1 MEKTCS
7 NCSKIFIIDHSARRY
22 CLECSDKV
30 RKNYLKQ
37 YGKKYSKQYYLNN
50 QDKLKLSSKE
60 YHLRNIDKIK
70 EKRKEY
76 RLNNKEKISKSNKE
90 YRLNNKEKIVLLNK
104 EYRSKNINK
113 IKEYRLNNK
122 EKISQFTKNYR
133 LTNRVKI
140 SLLAKEYRL
149 NNKDKINQKA
159 KQYYLNNK
167 EKIKISRAESRKK
180 YYLNSKDK
188 IKQKTKQYYLGN
200 KDKIKNYQKEYK
212 KKNWDKIKKRNRPG
226 NLAYVKKR
234 YKNDPAY
241 RILINSRQRLG
252 KFLRKKKINKNNTTL
267 ELIGCTPRELRIHIE
282 KQFLPGMT
290 WENYRWNVWHIDHK
304 KPISLAKNMND
315 LIRLKLIHYTNLQ
328 PMWAKDNIKKS
339 NKY

>member
-22 CLECSDKV
+22 CPECSDKV

-76 RLNNKEKISKSNKE
+76 RLNNKEKISKINKN
-90 YRLNNKEKIVLLNK
+90 YRLNNKEKIKLFSK
-104 EYRSKNINK
+104 EYRSKNIDNL
-113 IKEYRLNNK
+113 KEYRLNNK
-122 EKISQFTKNYR
+122 EKISEFNKQ
-133 LTNRVKI
+133 
-140 SLLAKEYRL
+140 YRL
-149 NNKDKINQKA
+149 NNKGKIKLLSKEYRLKNRDKLKITGKKYYDENKEKINLSRIDYRKKYHLINKDKINK
-159 KQYYLNNK
+159 KVKEYYLNNK
-167 EKIKISRAESRKK
+167 EKVKK
-180 YYLNSKDK
+180 
-188 IKQKTKQYYLGN
+188 
-200 KDKIKNYQKEYK
+200 YQKEYK
-212 KKNWDKIKKRNRPG
+212 NKNWEKIKEKRRPLD
-226 NLAYVKKR
+226 LAYVKQR

-267 ELIGCTPRELRIHIE
+267 ELIGCTPQELKIHIE

-290 WENYRWNVWHIDHK
+290 WRNYRWNVWHIDHK